1 MIPKFRA
8 WDRKN
13 KVMRDVKGLIWE
25 ETDLIGHCN
34 LIAHCPP
41 RGHEFNEW
49 FTVTLDGSKY
59 QLMQS
64 TGFKDNND
72 TEVFEGDVINIHWF
86 YADFD
91 PVELGAFENEGYAE
105 RVIVKKEFG
114 NFGFWWEEADSWV
127 DLATL
132 AMSARLDEESFEI
145 LGNIYENPELA
156 SLGF

>member
-8 WDRKN
+8 FLKST
-13 KVMRDVKGLIWE
+13 KDVREVLVIDYLNRVV
-25 ETDLIGHCN
+25 DLEGGEIDQYFEDV
-34 LIAHCPP
+34 I
-41 RGHEFNEW
+41 
-49 FTVTLDGSKY
+49 
-59 QLMQS
+59 LMQS

-72 TEVFEGDVINIHWF
+72 VEVFEGDVINIHWF
-86 YADFD
+86 YTDFD
-91 PVELGAFENEGYAE
+91 PVELGAFENEEYAE

-156 SLGF
+156 SSGIE

>member
-49 FTVTLDGSKY
+49 FTAVLDGSEY

-64 TGFKDNND
+64 TGLKDKNGV
-72 TEVFEGDVINIHWF
+72 EIFEGDMVRYTWDMLSDVNATEKGKKVRISKVFWSDWRASWAVGKKSCNNDLFRYARNGNTVEVI
-86 YADFD
+86 
-91 PVELGAFENEGYAE
+91 
-105 RVIVKKEFG
+105 G
-114 NFGFWWEEADSWV
+114 NVW
-127 DLATL
+127 
-132 AMSARLDEESFEI
+132 
-145 LGNIYENPELA
+145 ENPELLEQA
-156 SLGF
+156 NEN

>member
-64 TGFKDNND
+64 TGLKDKNG
-72 TEVFEGDVINIHWF
+72 VGIFEGDVVSVSVRNG
-86 YADFD
+86 FD
-91 PVELGAFENEGYAE
+91 YLDNKVC
-105 RVIVKKEFG
+105 IVKNSIDYSGLVCATVDEDLEYRIF
-114 NFGFWWEEADSWV
+114 NTELFEEYTYEV
-127 DLATL
+127 
-132 AMSARLDEESFEI
+132 I
-145 LGNIYENPELA
+145 GNIYENSEL
-156 SLGF
+156 LEEQQ